1 MIASHLKSATLSL
14 ADLRIRYWNSNFEHD
29 QKDSQ
34 SWFFSS
40 NLKTKVVCSVWPQNC
55 RMAAWLVTSQSA
67 PKDGV
72 LLCEVSHHRP
82 SNKLTSPNQPSLNF
96 NEKTTAKNLIKRTS
110 LMKPCKTIR
119 SESWGVSRGTSE
131 LQRWQ
136 HGTSQSAPKDG
147 VFWLHFSSESTQLK
161 LRVDQSRQTEKK
173 KFSTEGGQQK

>member
-1 MIASHLKSATLSL
+1 LSKLTPLSFFCMHCDLNMIASHLKSATLSL

-82 SNKLTSPNQPSLNF
+82 SNKLTSPNQVSISIKNNSEKPNKTNITDEKMDRVKPLNQIAGAYQGGHQNCRVGSMARANQPRKMVCFGCIFHQSPPSSN
-96 NEKTTAKNLIKRTS
+96 
-110 LMKPCKTIR
+110 
-119 SESWGVSRGTSE
+119 SE
-131 LQRWQ
+131 
-136 HGTSQSAPKDG
+136 
-147 VFWLHFSSESTQLK
+147 
-161 LRVDQSRQTEKK
+161 
-173 KFSTEGGQQK
+173 

>member
-1 MIASHLKSATLSL
+1 MVGEKELGRNLLERGSKIEQIVGLEGVGWGMVGDSLTLQISGTSLLSKLTPLSFFCMHCDLNMIASHLKSATRSL

-34 SWFFSS
+34 SWLFSS

-82 SNKLTSPNQPSLNF
+82 SNKLTSPNQPSLNL
-96 NEKTTAKNLIKRTS
+96 NKKITAKILIKRTS
-110 LMKPCKTIR
+110 LMKRCT
-119 SESWGVSRGTSE
+119 V
-131 LQRWQ
+131 
-136 HGTSQSAPKDG
+136 
-147 VFWLHFSSESTQLK
+147 
-161 LRVDQSRQTEKK
+161 
-173 KFSTEGGQQK
+173 